1 MGRLFR
7 QRKAQNWDYVAHL
20 RGVAVVMNVL
30 RAKEVVV
37 VNQAQCSL
45 GCVLW
50 QAPNWQAPRGLA
62 IVRFL

>member
-7 QRKAQNWDYVAHL
+7 QRKAQIWDYVAHL

-45 GCVLW
+45 SSLCGRL
-50 QAPNWQAPRGLA
+50 RTGRRLA
-62 IVRFL
+62 D

>member
-1 MGRLFR
+1 MGRLLR
-7 QRKAQNWDYVAHL
+7 DRKAQNRDYVAHL

-45 GCVLW
+45 SSLCGRLRK
-50 QAPNWQAPRGLA
+50 WQAPRGFA
-62 IVRFL
+62 GVRFL